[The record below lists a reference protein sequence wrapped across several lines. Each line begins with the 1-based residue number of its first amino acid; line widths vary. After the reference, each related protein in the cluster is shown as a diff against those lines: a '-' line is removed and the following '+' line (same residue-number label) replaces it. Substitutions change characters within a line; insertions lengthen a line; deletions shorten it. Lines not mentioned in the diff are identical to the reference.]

1 MRSNFKFKPVNKTF
15 SDPVA
20 ATFKPG
26 IPFGR
31 DFSKGDIVLLHSEIS
46 SSKIYLNSNIL
57 RDALLNS
64 KEYLKEALGLIISDV
79 RDIEEAPAKEVKK
92 NSKKSKV
99 VEEVVIEGVNEI
111 PEDVEVK
118 DEVVIDAPAEVA
130 EEITNSLILEE
141 EPLEINE

>member
-1 MRSNFKFKPVNKTF
+1 MRSNFKFKTVNKTF

-31 DFSKGDIVLLHSEIS
+31 NFSKGDIVLLHSEIS

-57 RDALLNS
+57 RDAMLNS
-64 KEYLKEALGLIISDV
+64 KEYLEEALGLIISDARNV
-79 RDIEEAPAKEVKK
+79 EEAPAKEVKK
-92 NSKKSKV
+92 NSKKAKV
-99 VEEVVIEGVNEI
+99 VEEVVIEGVDEV
-111 PEDVEVK
+111 PENVEVK

>member
-31 DFSKGDIVLLHSEIS
+31 NFSKGDIVLLHSEIS

-57 RDALLNS
+57 RDAMLNS
-64 KEYLKEALGLIISDV
+64 KEYLEEALGLIISDARNV
-79 RDIEEAPAKEVKK
+79 EEAPAKGKK
-92 NSKKSKV
+92 GKKV
-99 VEEVVIEGVNEI
+99 VDEESENELR
-111 PEDVEVK
+111 EWK
-118 DEVVIDAPAEVA
+118 DDTDSGASIAE
-130 EEITNSLILEE
+130 LIGD
-141 EPLEINE
+141 NN

>member
-31 DFSKGDIVLLHSEIS
+31 NFSKGDIVLLHSEIS

-64 KEYLKEALGLIISDV
+64 KEYLEEALGLIISDA
-79 RDIEEAPAKEVKK
+79 RDVEEAPVKK
-92 NSKKSKV
+92 NSRKAKV
-99 VEEVVIEGVNEI
+99 VEEVVIEGVDEV
-111 PEDVEVK
+111 PENVEVK
-118 DEVVIDAPAEVA
+118 DEVVIDAPADVA

>member
-31 DFSKGDIVLLHSEIS
+31 NFSKGDVVLLHSEIS

-57 RDALLNS
+57 RDAMLNS
-64 KEYLKEALGLIISDV
+64 KEYLEEALGLIIIDATNV
-79 RDIEEAPAKEVKK
+79 EEAPVKEVKK
-92 NSKKSKV
+92 NSKRAKV
-99 VEEVVIEGVNEI
+99 VEEIVIEGVNEV
-111 PEDVEVK
+111 PENAEVK

-130 EEITNSLILEE
+130 EEIANSLILDE

>member
-31 DFSKGDIVLLHSEIS
+31 NFSKGDIVLLHSEIS

-79 RDIEEAPAKEVKK
+79 RNVEEVPAKEVKK
-92 NSKKSKV
+92 NSRKAKV
-99 VEEVVIEGVNEI
+99 VEEVIIEGVDEV
-111 PEDVEVK
+111 PENVEVK
-118 DEVVIDAPAEVA
+118 DKVVIDAPAEVA